1 MSGLGKR
8 NRVSVVGG
16 STWRTPRAGIGIRG
30 CFAYSAKK
38 ACYLLQGIFHSDTG
52 LEGTRIVTITRE
64 LCGLVS
70 K

>member
-1 MSGLGKR
+1 GLGKR

-16 STWRTPRAGIGIRG
+16 STWTPRAGIGIRG

-38 ACYLLQGIFHSDTG
+38 ACYYLLQGIFHSDTG
-52 LEGTRIVTITRE
+52 LEETRIVTITRE
-64 LCGLVS
+64 ICSLVS